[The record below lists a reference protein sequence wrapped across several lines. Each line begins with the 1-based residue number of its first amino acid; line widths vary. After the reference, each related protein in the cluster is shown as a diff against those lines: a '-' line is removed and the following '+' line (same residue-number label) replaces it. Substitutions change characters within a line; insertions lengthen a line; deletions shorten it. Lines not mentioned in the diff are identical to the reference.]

1 MSKLTKQN
9 FESNFFD
16 ACADEVAA
24 NLLGKFICRQFDD
37 GTVLRWCI
45 TETESYDNCEEV
57 TYEHNMFKGSGRWCP
72 YNGMLMINCTSKQ
85 GDDNILIRSVDCVQ
99 GPCKLAEILKIKEI
113 KNEITNQSVIDNEKL
128 WLEDYGFTVEENLN
142 PRKGIVK
149 KEKSTEHLEIKN
161 HHATLIHY
169 PL

>member
-57 TYEHNMFKGSGRWCP
+57 TYKHNMFKGSGQWCP
-72 YNGMLMINCTSKQ
+72 YNGMLMIN
-85 GDDNILIRSVDCVQ
+85 
-99 GPCKLAEILKIKEI
+99 
-113 KNEITNQSVIDNEKL
+113 
-128 WLEDYGFTVEENLN
+128 
-142 PRKGIVK
+142 
-149 KEKSTEHLEIKN
+149 
-161 HHATLIHY
+161 
-169 PL
+169 

>member
-57 TYEHNMFKGSGRWCP
+57 TYEHNMFKGSGQWCP

-128 WLEDYGFTVEENLN
+128 WL
-142 PRKGIVK
+142 
-149 KEKSTEHLEIKN
+149 
-161 HHATLIHY
+161 
-169 PL
+169 